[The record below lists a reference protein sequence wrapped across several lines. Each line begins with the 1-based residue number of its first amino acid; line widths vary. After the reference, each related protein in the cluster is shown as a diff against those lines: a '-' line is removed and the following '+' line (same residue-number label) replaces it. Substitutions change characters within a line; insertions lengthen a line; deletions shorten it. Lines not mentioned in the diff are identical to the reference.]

1 MLRGFLIWK
10 IEWDSKALKEAQ
22 KLDKNARKKIVE
34 YLENR
39 VLVSQDP
46 YQFGKPLK
54 GDKSGFWRYRVGDYR
69 ILCQIENQALI
80 VLVIAVGHRKNIY

>member
-1 MLRGFLIWK
+1 MWK
-10 IEWDSKALKEAQ
+10 IEWDSKALKEAK
-22 KLDKNARKKIVE
+22 KLDKAARKKIVE

-39 VLVSQDP
+39 VLANQDP

-54 GDKSGFWRYRVGDYR
+54 GDKVGIWRYRVGDYR
-69 ILCQIENQALI
+69 ILCQIENEALI

>member
-1 MLRGFLIWK
+1 MWK

-22 KLDKNARKKIVE
+22 KLDQNTRKKIVE

-54 GDKSGFWRYRVGDYR
+54 GDKSGIWRYRVGDYR

>member
-1 MLRGFLIWK
+1 MWK

-54 GDKSGFWRYRVGDYR
+54 GDKSGIWRYRVGDYR

>member
-1 MLRGFLIWK
+1 MWK

-54 GDKSGFWRYRVGDYR
+54 GDKSGIWRYRVGDYR
-69 ILCQIENQALI
+69 ILCQIENKALI